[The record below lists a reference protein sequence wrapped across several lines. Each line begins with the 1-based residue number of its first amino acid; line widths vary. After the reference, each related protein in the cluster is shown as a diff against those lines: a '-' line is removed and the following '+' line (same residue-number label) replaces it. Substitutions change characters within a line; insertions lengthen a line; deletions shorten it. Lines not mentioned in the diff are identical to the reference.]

1 MTGPSITVK
10 VAFRTCQR
18 RGTKTSRHAVASG
31 PSAISRRIALAH
43 HLDAA
48 IDAGSLDSLSAAA
61 AKLQL
66 TRARITQISDL
77 ALRAPDIPAA
87 VLDGRCAA
95 RDRHLY
101 AVGKHSLWTDQRRVF
116 ASLFPHV
123 VLGDQHD
130 QRNEDRSLERN

>member
-1 MTGPSITVK
+1 MTAPTLTLK
-10 VAFRTCQR
+10 VAFRSCR
-18 RGTKTSRHAVASG
+18 RGAGAPATARTPAAS
-31 PSAISRRIALAH
+31 PMARRIALAH
-43 HLDAA
+43 HIETLIATGEVENYADAA
-48 IDAGSLDSLSAAA
+48 ARLG
-61 AKLQL
+61 L

-77 ALRAPDIPAA
+77 ALLAPDIQAA

-130 QRNEDRSLERN
+130 QRNEDRSPERN